1 MAVHN
6 LCSRVRAAMDA
17 VDTVLVG
24 ASWPASMVLA
34 SIIAGGHVLV
44 NDVPGTGKTLLAKL
58 LARLLGLS
66 LRRIQMTPDT
76 LPSDIVGVKVWRQDR
91 GIFEFVPGPIFANM
105 VLVDEVNRAPPRVQ
119 SALLEAM
126 QELHVTVDGETY
138 SLPRPFIVIA
148 TQNPLEHEGTYP
160 LPEAELDRFLVS
172 VGLGYPPTL
181 TDEVELLR
189 RRVKWGTD
197 DPSAFARPIM
207 GSGDVAALQS
217 HAESIYV
224 DDVVLEYIA
233 SLVRSIREDPRVEV
247 GPSPRAGIYMLK
259 LSRALALANCRNYVT
274 PDDVKAVAL
283 PVLRHRI
290 GVAPSALLDP
300 SNVIEEH
307 VGSVPVPKR

>member
-1 MAVHN
+1 
-6 LCSRVRAAMDA
+6 MDA

-290 GVAPSALLDP
+290 RVAPSALLDP